1 MAILHRTESTTLLSD
16 CGLHSGLEIRTAWQ
30 GAVFLGGRRSQV
42 EVVWQR
48 SGLSFELFLNV
59 AVHGQED
66 IQVILGTADD
76 PRALL
81 VVQFTQVVHIDCL
94 VVVQLVQQGG
104 QDTEPS
110 PLHPTK
116 PVNITQNSA
125 TGLSRQNIN
134 MKLIKILIKMCTISV
149 K

>member
-16 CGLHSGLEIRTAWQ
+16 CGLHSGLEIRTTGQ

-48 SGLSFELFLNV
+48 SCLSFELFLDV

-66 IQVILGTADD
+66 VQIVLGTADD
-76 PRALL
+76 PGALL
-81 VVQFTQVVHIDCL
+81 VVQFTQVVHVDCL

-104 QDTEPS
+104 QDTEPR
-110 PLHPTK
+110 PLHPSK
-116 PVNITQNSA
+116 PVNIKQNSA
-125 TGLSRQNIN
+125 KGQSRQLIN
-134 MKLIKILIKMCTISV
+134 MKSMKSKKYSYRCA
-149 K
+149 